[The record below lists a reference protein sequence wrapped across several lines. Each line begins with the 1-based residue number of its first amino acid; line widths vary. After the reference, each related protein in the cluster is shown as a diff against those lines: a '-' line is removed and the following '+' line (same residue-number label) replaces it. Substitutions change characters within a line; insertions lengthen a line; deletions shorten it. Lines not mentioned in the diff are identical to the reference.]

1 MARKK
6 KHPEHVNHERWL
18 ISYADFITLLFAFFV
33 VMFAVSQVDTK
44 QVGRFTES
52 FTDALEWQVF
62 DAKGGKGFMPA
73 DKRIQPL
80 VGQSVKPV
88 GKAVLGHN
96 SRVRV
101 DESPLG
107 RELREKFKAVPELR
121 DLQVIEYRDELV
133 LRLPEQLLFESG
145 DTRVNDDGQ
154 AALSGIADALKGR
167 ELELR
172 VEGHTDNVPIKN
184 LRYQSNWELSA
195 GRSTSVVRYFIE
207 ACKMA
212 PERFAAA
219 GYGEFRPVAA
229 NDSSEGRAQNRR
241 VDVVLI
247 AATSEEPERPDGGPA
262 TAPASSSAR

>member
-195 GRSTSVVRYFIE
+195 AR
-207 ACKMA
+207 
-212 PERFAAA
+212 A
-219 GYGEFRPVAA
+219 GW
-229 NDSSEGRAQNRR
+229 
-241 VDVVLI
+241 
-247 AATSEEPERPDGGPA
+247 
-262 TAPASSSAR
+262 